1 MKKQLILGL
10 MTLMSVC
17 VMAQSSEAGYP
28 VGNWQNMSDN
38 NPYEIDIYIERAS
51 SPNPEFG
58 NKMSCGTI
66 DISDSNEKSV
76 VNGILTYRSRSLDKD
91 GMCTNTFNFNVQTK
105 QGKTFMIGFKKML
118 NDNQEQ
124 GNRTKIKIMKVT
136 GDFANHPAF
145 KNELYSVGA
154 GNGDAFDPTPWVV
167 DEKELMEALKEGL
180 VNGYKLQGFGNV
192 RQYVNA
198 HAKLVPGQP
207 RYAKCKATSP
217 INIRKKPEANSD
229 KIGELPPG
237 TTLYV
242 VDEYNG
248 WVQVRMAEKKYGWVS
263 LSVIA
268 LTNTP
273 SNNTTVDVIAIQEF
287 VLGNGKLGPLSLG
300 QSVALLPK
308 SVSGLYDKYTYHKEK
323 YEDDMDGEGIN
334 EYVLFIKGGK
344 EIINANIENGKI
356 ESFWVKEGASF
367 IKTPDGFHIG
377 SSARELFRKKPMQW
391 ETYHMGEVLGTSG
404 GYTYN
409 VNSDDVV
416 SNKDIPTRAE
426 DFKPKA
432 VISSIVYRK

>member
-1 MKKQLILGL
+1 MKNFFILGV
-10 MTLMSVC
+10 MTLMSTC
-17 VMAQSSEAGYP
+17 SMAQSSEAGYP
-28 VGNWQNMSDN
+28 VGNWQNMAEGNSYDL
-38 NPYEIDIYIERAS
+38 DILIERKT
-51 SPNPEFG
+51 SPNPDYG
-58 NKMSCGTI
+58 NEMSCGTI
-66 DISDSNEKSV
+66 DISDSKGKSV
-76 VNGILTYRSRSLDKD
+76 VEGFLTYRSRSLDKD
-91 GMCTNTFNFNVQTK
+91 GMCTNTFYFNVQTK
-105 QGKTFMIGFKKML
+105 QGKTFIIGFKKML

-124 GNRTKIKIMKVT
+124 GNRTKIKIVKVT

-180 VNGYKLQGFGNV
+180 TNGYKLQGFGNL

-198 HAKLVPGQP
+198 HAKLVPGRP

-217 INIRKKPEANSD
+217 INIRKKPEANAD

-263 LSVIA
+263 LGVIA

-300 QSVALLPK
+300 QSVASLPK

-323 YEDDMDGEGIN
+323 YEDDMDGEGVN

-344 EIINANIENGKI
+344 KIIEANIENGKI

-367 IKTPDGFHIG
+367 IKTVEGFHVG

-391 ETYHMGEVLGTSG
+391 ETYFMGEVFGTSG

-409 VNSDDVV
+409 VNSDDVI
-416 SNKDIPTRAE
+416 NKDIPERAE
-426 DFKPKA
+426 DFKQNA
-432 VISSIVYRK
+432 VITSIVYRK

>member
-1 MKKQLILGL
+1 MGM
-10 MTLMSVC
+10 MTLMSVVC
-17 VMAQSSEAGYP
+17 MAQSSEAGYP
-28 VGNWQNMSDN
+28 VGNWQNMAEGNLYDLDIWIDRISSLNSD
-38 NPYEIDIYIERAS
+38 Y
-51 SPNPEFG
+51 G

-66 DISDSNEKSV
+66 EITDSKGKSV
-76 VNGILTYRSRSLDKD
+76 VEGILTYGARSLDKE
-91 GMCTNTFNFNVQTK
+91 GMCTNTFYFNVLTK
-105 QGKTFMIGFKKML
+105 QGKNFMIGLKKML

-124 GNRTKIKIMKVT
+124 GNRTKIRITKVT
-136 GDFANHPAF
+136 GDLANHPAF

-154 GNGDAFDPTPWVV
+154 GNGAAFDPTPWVV

-180 VNGYKLQGFGNV
+180 ANGYKLQGFGNV

-217 INIRKKPEANSD
+217 INIRKKPEANAD

-248 WVQVRMAEKKYGWVS
+248 WVQVRMADKKYGWVS

-273 SNNTTVDVIAIQEF
+273 SNNTTVEVIAVQEF

-300 QSVALLPK
+300 QSITALPK
-308 SVSGLYDKYTYHKEK
+308 SVLGLYDKYTYHKEK
-323 YEDDMDGEGIN
+323 FQNDMDGEGVD
-334 EYVLFIKGGK
+334 EYIVFSKGGK
-344 EIINANIENGKI
+344 KIIQAEIDTRKI
-356 ESFWVKEGASF
+356 VSFWVKEGASF
-367 IKTPDGFHIG
+367 IKTVEGFHIG
-377 SSARELFRKKPMQW
+377 SSARELFRKKKMQW
-391 ETYHMGEVLGTSG
+391 STYFMGEVFGESG

-409 VNSDDVV
+409 VNSDDVI
-416 SNKDIPTRAE
+416 NKDVPERAE
-426 DFKPKA
+426 DFKSNA
-432 VISSIVYRK
+432 VISSIVYRGK